1 MHAFSLFLVVASRA
15 RAPCQ
20 IMLELTTFQKTACPA
35 HSPLL
40 TGCCVVHQ
48 SINQCCTT
56 HHGAA
61 CSWRSSL
68 TGENLICCMWT
79 FHAEPQ
85 GLLAAGFLEATCT
98 PRWDGCQTKKL
109 HVHGLLTCCWLC
121 ATLYWCC
128 LQLEKFIDG
137 KWQAVAPS
145 DRLKITQLDGQVCG

>member
-1 MHAFSLFLVVASRA
+1 MLCALSMAALQCTWTRLVMPRRLPQLGVFGSGYTGPKTLWCRLHQEHHTLENGQQSLMHAFSLFLVVASRA

-20 IMLELTTFQKTACPA
+20 IMLELTTFQKAACPA

-40 TGCCVVHQ
+40 TGCCVVHR

-68 TGENLICCMWT
+68 TGENFMCCMWT

-85 GLLAAGFLEATCT
+85 GLLAAGF
-98 PRWDGCQTKKL
+98 
-109 HVHGLLTCCWLC
+109 
-121 ATLYWCC
+121 
-128 LQLEKFIDG
+128 
-137 KWQAVAPS
+137 
-145 DRLKITQLDGQVCG
+145 